1 MKMNR
6 RDFLKGATLA
16 GAGAAMAGLVTGCS
30 PAAQDNLADT
40 STAGAASSDGMG
52 ALYEESRVVVGDIA
66 DSDYVET
73 HDYDLVVIGAGTAG
87 VTAATIAAE
96 KGVGKVAVLQA
107 EGEAMSQGNM
117 GSGLIVAES
126 DPLALH
132 RFKQDWNNLYHFECD
147 QHLIDNYLNY
157 SGEAAE
163 FVLAKAREGGLDEQY
178 IQVSDD
184 AIDYG
189 DEGKV
194 VSRRV
199 LFSPKPVTY
208 AQGMQAIA
216 SLGPNLG
223 IDYYYLTP
231 GVKLLQDDSG
241 RVIGA
246 VGLSENGYIKLNA
259 SKGVILTTGCFVNN
273 APMLER
279 YCPDAVGFQQKL
291 MGRFGDGHLMA
302 VQAGANLRGGAYPK
316 MIHDNDAGPMQD
328 VPWLA
333 VTDEGE
339 RFMNEEVDSTQWN
352 NVARNLP
359 NKRFTSV
366 WDANYAELN
375 AKFPGRPVTDASIED
390 YIPGTPGCEA
400 KGSYAGFCATYKAD
414 TLEELAELIGI
425 PADTFVKTVERYNE
439 IVASGV
445 DTDFGKKSE
454 YLYPI
459 DTPPFYGAHRWP
471 RLSTILSGIDVDGE
485 MRALNKDGAV
495 IEGLWAAG
503 NCGGRPGAGAGDW
516 LQVSLGESL
525 GFAFTGGYV
534 AGLSAAGAL
543 QA

>member
-1 MKMNR
+1 M
-6 RDFLKGATLA
+6 TP
-16 GAGAAMAGLVTGCS
+16 S
-30 PAAQDNLADT
+30 I
-40 STAGAASSDGMG
+40 TA
-52 ALYEESRVVVGDIA
+52 R
-66 DSDYVET
+66 
-73 HDYDLVVIGAGTAG
+73 
-87 VTAATIAAE
+87 
-96 KGVGKVAVLQA
+96 
-107 EGEAMSQGNM
+107 
-117 GSGLIVAES
+117 
-126 DPLALH
+126 
-132 RFKQDWNNLYHFECD
+132 
-147 QHLIDNYLNY
+147 
-157 SGEAAE
+157 
-163 FVLAKAREGGLDEQY
+163 KAR
-178 IQVSDD
+178 S
-184 AIDYG
+184 
-189 DEGKV
+189 
-194 VSRRV
+194 SRRV
-199 LFSPKPVTY
+199 LFAPKPVTY

-231 GVKLLQDDSG
+231 GVKLLQDESG
-241 RVIGA
+241 RVTGA
-246 VGLSENGYIKLNA
+246 VGLSDSGYIKLNA

-279 YCPDAVGFQQKL
+279 YCPNAVGFQQKL

-302 VQAGANLRGGAYPK
+302 VQAGANLRGGTYPK

-339 RFMNEEVDSTQWN
+339 RFMNEEINSMLWN
-352 NVARNLP
+352 NVARILP

-471 RLSTILSGIDVDGE
+471 RLSTILSGVDVDGE
-485 MRALNKDGAV
+485 MHVLDKNGAV

-543 QA
+543 EA